1 MAAKPK
7 YNAPYHDNW
16 AWSLAAMG
24 ATNEEI
30 ALAMGVSERTIMR
43 WAKEHESF
51 GKALGEGKGVSDA
64 KVIRSLYERA
74 TGYEYEEE
82 KKIIEYDKDG
92 NVKPVKI
99 EKTKKHVPPD
109 VTAHRTMWIR
119 PATMTQR
126 FRFTFR
132 IMGGTIDERE
142 NRISSAERTAGNV
155 LSDLCGYLHLW
166 RRCRRRK
173 NLWTAVRAASIHE
186 QSGLQRDY
194 LPT

>member
-82 KKIIEYDKDG
+82 KKIIEYD
-92 NVKPVKI
+92 
-99 EKTKKHVPPD
+99 
-109 VTAHRTMWIR
+109 TAQIFWLM
-119 PATMTQR
+119 
-126 FRFTFR
+126 
-132 IMGGTIDERE
+132 
-142 NRISSAERTAGNV
+142 NR
-155 LSDLCGYLHLW
+155 
-166 RRCRRRK
+166 
-173 NLWTAVRAASIHE
+173 
-186 QSGLQRDY
+186 QRDRWQDRPQDYVDQTSDNDAEVQIY
-194 LPT
+194 LPDNGRDD

>member
-1 MAAKPK
+1 
-7 YNAPYHDNW
+7 
-16 AWSLAAMG
+16 
-24 ATNEEI
+24 
-30 ALAMGVSERTIMR
+30 MR

-109 VTAHRTMWIR
+109 VTAQIFWLKNRQRDRWQDR
-119 PATMTQR
+119 PQDYVDQTSDNDAEVQIYLPDNGS
-126 FRFTFR
+126 FGDSHGKGDLF
-132 IMGGTIDERE
+132 IGGTHCSQRPRPVIVVRG
-142 NRISSAERTAGNV
+142 IV
-155 LSDLCGYLHLW
+155 FWLSCHTLTTCH
-166 RRCRRRK
+166 
-173 NLWTAVRAASIHE
+173 
-186 QSGLQRDY
+186 
-194 LPT
+194 

>member
-43 WAKEHESF
+43 WAKER
-51 GKALGEGKGVSDA
+51 VSDA

-109 VTAHRTMWIR
+109 VTAQIFWLK
-119 PATMTQR
+119 
-126 FRFTFR
+126 
-132 IMGGTIDERE
+132 
-142 NRISSAERTAGNV
+142 NR
-155 LSDLCGYLHLW
+155 
-166 RRCRRRK
+166 
-173 NLWTAVRAASIHE
+173 
-186 QSGLQRDY
+186 QRDRWQDRPQDYVDQTSDNDAEVQIY
-194 LPT
+194 LPDNGRDD

>member
-99 EKTKKHVPPD
+99 RKDQE
-109 VTAHRTMWIR
+109 AC
-119 PATMTQR
+119 
-126 FRFTFR
+126 
-132 IMGGTIDERE
+132 
-142 NRISSAERTAGNV
+142 TAGRHG
-155 LSDLCGYLHLW
+155 SDILV
-166 RRCRRRK
+166 K
-173 NLWTAVRAASIHE
+173 NR
-186 QSGLQRDY
+186 QRDRWQDRPQDYVDQTSDNDAEVQIY
-194 LPT
+194 LG